1 MLKDYIKKYQDL
13 VDYFLV
19 DFNGEEIMIPSEDAE
34 FYGDWFLEL
43 SVKYCGFNIERDICI
58 LILENEGE

>member
-13 VDYFLV
+13 VDYFLI
-19 DFNGEEIMIPSEDAE
+19 DYGGKETMIASEDAE
-34 FYGDWFLEL
+34 FMAEWVLEL
-43 SVKYCGFNIERDICI
+43 GVEYCSFNIERDICI